1 MLKNK
6 IIFSWKNI
14 NYELVTPIILGIAA
28 FFLICG
34 SRILNPQ
41 NIAWLAN
48 GDPAQH
54 YLGWVFFRNS
64 EWTFPIIGLNPNF
77 GLEIS
82 SSIVFS
88 DSNPLFAILF
98 KLLSPIL
105 PKTFQYFGLWI
116 LLCFILQAVASYRL
130 VSLISNNKIVN
141 NLSVLLFL
149 FSPPFLFRLHEH
161 VNLVAHFTI
170 LFAIYFVFSKN
181 LKKYYWI
188 LLLNIAILTH
198 FYLFVMA
205 FVLFI
210 FDLFNKCFIH
220 NKVSVKI
227 ISIYTFI
234 TLILLLTIAYII
246 GYFTDNVNVFDGGF
260 GVFKTNVL
268 SIIDSGT
275 VSVLSTQWSYIIKDI
290 PVPAGSDFEGF
301 NFLGSGIL
309 FIIIVSTIL
318 IINNYN
324 DIFLKIKQYKWL
336 ILLCLTI
343 FMFALSNSIA
353 IATYEFNY
361 YLPSSVL
368 KFANILRASGRFFWV
383 IFYIIIFS
391 FLYIL
396 INYTNKKTIL
406 IILSLA
412 VIIQILDTSIGWMQI
427 RKKLMIKSKDYWVTR
442 LNNSFWADIPK
453 HYTKLRHIPLINY
466 TKNWSTLSY
475 YSANNNLK
483 TDAVYLARAQGKI
496 FFKAVKST
504 EQVIQNGSFA
514 TDSIYILDDENYD
527 KALKFRENNKNI
539 TKYHLYTKIDGFNV
553 IAPNW
558 FLYKKY

>member
-6 IIFSWKNI
+6 IIFSWKNT

-105 PKTFQYFGLWI
+105 PKTFQYFGIWI
-116 LLCFILQAVASYRL
+116 LLCFILQAIASYKL
-130 VSLISNNKIVN
+130 VALISNNKIVN
-141 NLSVLLFL
+141 NLATLLFL
-149 FSPPFLFRLHEH
+149 FSPPFLLRLHGH
-161 VNLVAHFTI
+161 FNLVGHFTI
-170 LFAIYFVFSKN
+170 LFALYFVFCEN
-181 LKKYYWI
+181 FKKYYW
-188 LLLNIAILTH
+188 LLLLTISVLTH
-198 FYLFVMA
+198 FYLFVMV
-205 FVLFI
+205 FILYI
-210 FDLFNKCFIH
+210 FDLYNKYFVL
-220 NKVSVKI
+220 KKI
-227 ISIYTFI
+227 NLK
-234 TLILLLTIAYII
+234 TLIKNLVTTLIFLGII
-246 GYFTDNVNVFDGGF
+246 TYSVGYFADNVNASAEGF
-260 GVFKTNVL
+260 GHYKMNLL

-427 RKKLMIKSKDYWVTR
+427 RKKLMIKSKDYWATR

-453 HYTKLRHIPLINY
+453 HYTKLRHIPLGNNI
-466 TKNWSTLSY
+466 KNWIDLSY
-475 YSANNNLK
+475 YSAKNNLK
-483 TDAVYLARAQGKI
+483 TDAVYLARAQGKN

-504 EQVIQNGSFA
+504 EQVIQNESFA

>member
-1 MLKNK
+1 MKYVKNYDL
-6 IIFSWKNI
+6 IF
-14 NYELVTPIILGIAA
+14 PILLGIMA
-28 FFLICG
+28 FYIVCG
-34 SRILNPQ
+34 GRILDPQ

-290 PVPAGSDFEGF
+290 SVPAGSDFEGF

-318 IINNYN
+318 IINNYS

-483 TDAVYLARAQGKI
+483 TDAVYLARAQGKN

>member
-116 LLCFILQAVASYRL
+116 LLCFILQAIASYKL
-130 VSLISNNKIVN
+130 VALISNNKIVN
-141 NLSVLLFL
+141 NLATLLFL
-149 FSPPFLFRLHEH
+149 FSPPFLLRLHGH
-161 VNLVAHFTI
+161 FNLVGHFTI
-170 LFAIYFVFSKN
+170 LFALYFIFCEN
-181 LKKYYWI
+181 FKKYYW
-188 LLLNIAILTH
+188 LLLLTISVLTH
-198 FYLFVMA
+198 FYLFVMV
-205 FVLFI
+205 FILYI
-210 FDLFNKCFIH
+210 FDLYNKYFVL
-220 NKVSVKI
+220 KKI
-227 ISIYTFI
+227 NLK
-234 TLILLLTIAYII
+234 TLIKNLVTTLIFLGII
-246 GYFTDNVNVFDGGF
+246 TYSVGYFADNVNASAEGF
-260 GVFKTNVL
+260 GHYKMNLL

-275 VSVLSTQWSYIIKDI
+275 IEHSTQWSYIIKDI
-290 PVPAGSDFEGF
+290 AVPSTFDYEGF
-301 NFLGSGIL
+301 NFLGLGIL
-309 FIIIVSTIL
+309 FLITSSITIIV
-318 IINNYN
+318 NNYN
-324 DIFLKIKQYKWL
+324 DICIKIKQHKWL
-336 ILLCLTI
+336 ILLCLALFI
-343 FMFALSNSIA
+343 YALSNSIA
-353 IATYEFNY
+353 IATFEFTY
-361 YLPSSVL
+361 YLPEIVL
-368 KFANILRASGRFFWV
+368 KFANILRSSGRFFWI
-383 IFYIIIFS
+383 IFYIIIFA
-391 FLYIL
+391 FLSIL
-396 INYTNKKTIL
+396 IKYTNKNTTL

-412 VIIQILDTSIGWMQI
+412 VILQIVDTNMAWRQI
-427 RKKLMIKSKDYWVTR
+427 RKELMINPKYQWNTTLINPFW
-442 LNNSFWADIPK
+442 LNVPK
-453 HYTKLRHIPLINY
+453 HYIKLRHIPLGNNI
-466 TKNWSTLSY
+466 KNWIDLSY
-475 YSANNNLK
+475 YSAKNNLK
-483 TDAVYLARAQGKI
+483 TDAVYLARAQGKN
-496 FFKAVKST
+496 FFKAVEHTK
-504 EQVIQNGSFA
+504 QIIINGTFE
-514 TDSIYILDDENYD
+514 TDSIYILDDENYN
-527 KALKFRENNKNI
+527 KALEFKKNNSEI

-558 FLYKKY
+558 FKYNK

>member
-1 MLKNK
+1 MKYVKNYDL
-6 IIFSWKNI
+6 IF
-14 NYELVTPIILGIAA
+14 PILLGIMA
-28 FFLICG
+28 FYIVCG
-34 SRILNPQ
+34 GRILDPQ

-105 PKTFQYFGLWI
+105 PKTFQYFGIWI
-116 LLCFILQAVASYRL
+116 LLCFILQAIASYKL
-130 VSLISNNKIVN
+130 VALISNNKIVN
-141 NLSVLLFL
+141 NLATLLFL
-149 FSPPFLFRLHEH
+149 FSPPFLLRLHGH
-161 VNLVAHFTI
+161 FNLVGHFTI
-170 LFAIYFVFSKN
+170 LFALYFVFSKN

-246 GYFTDNVNVFDGGF
+246 GYFTDNVNVSDVGF

-290 PVPAGSDFEGF
+290 PVPAGFDFEGF

-442 LNNSFWADIPK
+442 LKNSFWADIPK

-483 TDAVYLARAQGKI
+483 TDAVYLARARGKN

>member
-14 NYELVTPIILGIAA
+14 NYELVIPIILGIAA

-105 PKTFQYFGLWI
+105 PKTFQYFGIWI
-116 LLCFILQAVASYRL
+116 LLCFILQAIASYKL
-130 VSLISNNKIVN
+130 VALISNNKIVN
-141 NLSVLLFL
+141 NLATLLFL
-149 FSPPFLFRLHEH
+149 FSPPFLLRLHGH
-161 VNLVAHFTI
+161 FNLVGHFTI
-170 LFAIYFVFSKN
+170 LFALYFVFSKN

-483 TDAVYLARAQGKI
+483 TDAVYLARAQGKN

>member
-14 NYELVTPIILGIAA
+14 NYELVIPIILGIAA

-105 PKTFQYFGLWI
+105 PKTFQYFGIWI
-116 LLCFILQAVASYRL
+116 LLCFILQAIASYKL
-130 VSLISNNKIVN
+130 VALISNNKIVN
-141 NLSVLLFL
+141 NLATLLFL
-149 FSPPFLFRLHEH
+149 FSPPFLLRLHGH
-161 VNLVAHFTI
+161 FNLVGHFTI
-170 LFAIYFVFSKN
+170 LFALYFVFCEN
-181 LKKYYWI
+181 FKKYYW
-188 LLLNIAILTH
+188 LLLLTISVLTH
-198 FYLFVMA
+198 FYLFVMV
-205 FVLFI
+205 FILYI
-210 FDLFNKCFIH
+210 FDLYNKYFVL
-220 NKVSVKI
+220 KKI
-227 ISIYTFI
+227 NLK
-234 TLILLLTIAYII
+234 TLIKNLVTTLIFLGII
-246 GYFTDNVNVFDGGF
+246 TYSVGYFADNVNASAEGF
-260 GVFKTNVL
+260 GHYKMNLL

-427 RKKLMIKSKDYWVTR
+427 RKKLMIKSKDYWATR

-453 HYTKLRHIPLINY
+453 HYTKLRHIPLGNNI
-466 TKNWSTLSY
+466 KNWIDLSY
-475 YSANNNLK
+475 YSAKNNLK
-483 TDAVYLARAQGKI
+483 TDAVYLARAQGKN